1 MADTQTESS
10 KLRKP
15 GGVARKLEIF
25 LQGMLILLG
34 LLWVADVHTY
44 LGFSF
49 YREQYMGLFWALILG
64 TVFLLVPAIA
74 SAPRDRVPWYDW
86 IGFGLSLIVGL
97 NVAINYQRLIYEIA
111 IVTPEKWVLGALSLL
126 LLIEATRRLVGKA
139 LLTILIVFILYGAFA
154 EYMPGLLEGS
164 RASYGRLVIYLY
176 LDSNAHLGIPIRV
189 ASGIVLIY
197 ILLGNALFA
206 TGGGKFFTDLAMA
219 MMGRFRGGPAKIAV
233 VASTLFGT
241 ISGSA
246 VSNVVT
252 TGIIT
257 IPMMKTN
264 RYRKEMAGAVEAV
277 ASTGGQIMPPV
288 MGAAGFLI
296 AEFLEISYGEVV
308 LAAIMPALLYYFLLF
323 IQVDLEAA
331 KYGLAGLPASQLPK
345 LKTVLRK
352 GWLFILP
359 LLVLIYSLFWL
370 HYPPGKAGLYAVISV
385 FLIPLV
391 NKYAPLVVLVDA
403 LFSHYFAP
411 DKAGLAALILFFLIS
426 LVKKSTG
433 MNWKTTRVII
443 TGTGRGLLEIGVI
456 TGIAGIIIGTL
467 NLSGLGFNISYALVT
482 LGGEN
487 IILLL
492 LLAALV
498 SIFLGM
504 GMPTVSVYILLAVL
518 IAPALEELGVVPMSA
533 HLFIFY
539 FGLLSM
545 ITPPVAIASY
555 AAAAV
560 AQSEPI
566 RTGWESV
573 KLGAMAYIVPFIF
586 VFAPGLLLRG
596 SVLDV
601 LWAIVSTA
609 LGAIWLGFGLSGF
622 LFRLLGFSPRL
633 LFIMC
638 ALALFFDH
646 SYLDGF
652 GYWLNIGGATV
663 GSALW
668 AVERF
673 QSQRTAAE

>member
-1 MADTQTESS
+1 M
-10 KLRKP
+10 
-15 GGVARKLEIF
+15 LEVF
-25 LQGMLILLG
+25 LLGLLILLG

-64 TVFLLVPAIA
+64 AVFLLVPAIA

-86 IGFGLSLIVGL
+86 IGFGLSLVVGL

>member
-97 NVAINYQRLIYEIA
+97 NVAINYQRLIWDIA
-111 IVTPEKWVLGALSLL
+111 IVSTEKWVLGALSLL

-139 LLTILIVFILYGAFA
+139 LLTILVVFILYGAFA

-164 RASYGRLVIYLY
+164 RASYGRLVTYLY
-176 LDSNAHLGIPIRV
+176 LDSNALLGIPIRV

-308 LAAIMPALLYYFLLF
+308 LAAIVPALLYYFLLF

-345 LKTVLRK
+345 LKTVLRE
-352 GWLFILP
+352 GWLFTLP

-391 NKYAPLVVLVDA
+391 KKYAPLVILVDA

-411 DKAGLAALILFFLIS
+411 DKAGLTAVILFFLIC

-433 MNWKTTRVII
+433 LNWKTTRVII

-518 IAPALEELGVVPMSA
+518 IAPALEELGIVPMSA

-622 LFRLLGFSPRL
+622 LFRLLGLFPRL
-633 LFIMC
+633 LFIVC

-646 SYLDGF
+646 SYQDGF
-652 GYWLNIGGATV
+652 GYWLNLGGAAV
-663 GSALW
+663 GLALW
-668 AVERF
+668 DLERT
-673 QSQRTAAE
+673 QSRGAATE